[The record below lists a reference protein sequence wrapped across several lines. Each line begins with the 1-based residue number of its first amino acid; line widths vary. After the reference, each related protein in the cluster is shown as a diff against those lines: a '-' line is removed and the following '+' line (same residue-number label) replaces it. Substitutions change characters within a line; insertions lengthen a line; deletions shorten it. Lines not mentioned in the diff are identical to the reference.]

1 MYICIYIGKLLLLP
15 RTPAE
20 TPGEEGSSAAQ
31 PLWLSSNK
39 CYLLHYQ
46 FCPGVDRS
54 QTRHVLY
61 VWHGR
66 GSPRADRASA
76 TMSMNEVSANGGGGG
91 QEDRQVMVEGK
102 ESKHFVIA
110 AGRLLLTS
118 RKEQHSATKPPATL
132 RMWQVIDLGAGS
144 ASSSTTTASVSST
157 GGYSNNSNAPVGKA
171 VEIVP
176 SYSVLYSGSC
186 FLVADPRAVSNGGR
200 VPAGQKV
207 MSVCVC
213 VYVYVYMCLCI
224 CTCVYVRMYVCL
236 HVCNYVCVCVC
247 VCVCLCVCVYNI

>member
-1 MYICIYIGKLLLLP
+1 VCVCVYTIHIGKLLALP

-20 TPGEEGSSAAQ
+20 MPGEEGSSAGQ

-66 GSPRADRASA
+66 GSARADRASA

-91 QEDRQVMVEGK
+91 QEDRQVIVEGK

-118 RKEQHSATKPPATL
+118 RKDSGTTPPGTM
-132 RMWQVIDLGAGS
+132 RMWQVVDLGAGS

-171 VEIVP
+171 VEIAS

-186 FLVADPRAVSNGGR
+186 FLVLDPRAVSAGGR
-200 VPAGQKV
+200 IAAGQKV
-207 MSVCVC
+207 KF
-213 VYVYVYMCLCI
+213 VYMYICI
-224 CTCVYVRMYVCL
+224 
-236 HVCNYVCVCVC
+236 
-247 VCVCLCVCVYNI
+247 